1 MKVTDWFWLMG
12 IGLLERPM
20 LARNLWTQQD
30 STEFKEQ
37 LTQRVQPHE
46 TILLKI
52 TP

>member
-1 MKVTDWFWLMG
+1 MKVVNWFWLMG
-12 IGLLERPM
+12 LDLLDTPM
-20 LARNLWTQQD
+20 LVRNLRAQQD

-46 TILLKI
+46 MNLLKI